1 MSQIKILVVED
12 QLIIAK
18 DIEALLSDWGYEVVG
33 CAASSHEAMFLFH
46 KHQPDLALVDIHI
59 DGDMD
64 GIEVANSF
72 NATRHIPIVYLTAQ
86 ADKGT
91 VERAKATNPS
101 AYLLK
106 PFDERHLQI
115 SLELAFDIYMKQ
127 INPQFKTTVST
138 SLLNANDI
146 KLSSDI
152 ILQNADS
159 IFIKQNYR
167 FVKLKK
173 EELIILEADRNHT
186 YLYTKEHQFI
196 VRMPLA
202 NVLDRL
208 QIENLVRV
216 HRSYAINIKQVE
228 EFNDSEIT
236 INAKVIPFT
245 AAYKEDF
252 FKNFN
257 VI

>member
-1 MSQIKILVVED
+1 M
-12 QLIIAK
+12 
-18 DIEALLSDWGYEVVG
+18 
-33 CAASSHEAMFLFH
+33 
-46 KHQPDLALVDIHI
+46 
-59 DGDMD
+59 
-64 GIEVANSF
+64 
-72 NATRHIPIVYLTAQ
+72 YLTAQ

-127 INPQFKTTVST
+127 VNPQFKTTVST
-138 SLLNANDI
+138 TLLNANDI

-173 EELIILEADRNHT
+173 EDLLILEADRNHT
-186 YLYTKEHQFI
+186 SLYTKEHQYI

-208 QIENLVRV
+208 QIEYLVRV
-216 HRSYAINIKQVE
+216 HRSYAINIRQVE

-236 INAKVIPFT
+236 VNAKVIPFT

-252 FKNFN
+252 FRNFN